1 MPSKPM
7 KFLANLAAL
16 VGPTKVARRKIR
28 RSILGDPGNQV
39 IKERATLAKCS
50 EAAVL
55 SRAQDFLFPVNAIK
69 SRRLMVMVVPEHND
83 MSGGIYSFFSIA
95 NQMHAMRRVHGYD
108 VITMT
113 RPNETGHTYVR
124 LSAFRNA
131 ETVYRF
137 EQILLCDKVEELYLH
152 IPEYAA
158 RDFYD
163 LLSPELL
170 KYLKTRKKLYINIL
184 NQNIK
189 LMPEASAFKNL
200 RGLATEISQSVAHH
214 AYFGQDFAD
223 RYNLSTLLLPAY
235 TDLSPYP
242 GSTFEEK
249 RKLIIY
255 SLDKAPHRKACLAIL
270 EREFSDYELVEIR
283 GMSFDQYMQLA
294 TDCQFS
300 ISFGEGFDGYIAQP
314 IQQGG
319 IGLTVY
325 REEFFPSDE
334 FLKYYNIFASEE
346 EMITELALRMRRL
359 SADPELYKSLNKAF
373 KEEHD
378 KLYSFEDYI
387 GCIRKLVMRDF
398 DLFPTQNAAVSVIT
412 LEDQGSPHLREDVVV
427 LSFEDYVTV
436 EQHDPRTDEVRKV
449 TLSPTQMRDLADA
462 LTRERAGL
470 ARGSKS

>member
-7 KFLANLAAL
+7 KFFANIAAFF
-16 VGPTKVARRKIR
+16 GPTKDARRRIR
-28 RSILGDPGNQV
+28 RRILGET
-39 IKERATLAKCS
+39 KEHVRKESNALATFS
-50 EAAVL
+50 EVAVL
-55 SRAQDFLFPVNAIK
+55 TRAQDFLFPVSAMK

-95 NQMHAMRRVHGYD
+95 NQMHAMRRIHGYD
-108 VITMT
+108 VLVMT
-113 RPNETGHTYVR
+113 RPNETGHTYIR

-170 KYLKTRKKLYINIL
+170 KYLKTRKKLYINIM

-189 LMPEASAFKNL
+189 LMPEASAFRNL

-223 RYNLSTLLLPAY
+223 RYNLPTLLLPAY

-255 SLDKAPHRKACLAIL
+255 SQDEAPHRRACLAIL

-283 GMSFDQYMQLA
+283 GMSFDRYMQLA

-300 ISFGEGFDGYIAQP
+300 ISFGEGFDGYVAQP

-346 EMITELALRMRRL
+346 EMVSELALRMRRL
-359 SADPELYKSLNKAF
+359 SADPELYKSLNRAF

-378 KLYSFEDYI
+378 KLYNFGDYV
-387 GCIRKLVMRDF
+387 GCIRKLVLRDF

-412 LEDQGSPHLREDVVV
+412 LEDQGSLHLREDVVV

-436 EQHDPRTDEVRKV
+436 EQYDPRTDEVRKV
-449 TLSPTQMRDLADA
+449 ILSSAQMRELAEA
-462 LTRERAGL
+462 LTLNRPGFAG
-470 ARGSKS
+470 GSNS

>member
-1 MPSKPM
+1 MPTKPM

-16 VGPTKVARRKIR
+16 FGPTKDARRKIR
-28 RSILGDPGNQV
+28 QSVLGETTKQV
-39 IKERATLAKCS
+39 KKDTAALAAYG

-55 SRAQDFLFPVNAIK
+55 ARAQDFLFPADAMK
-69 SRRLMVMVVPEHND
+69 SKRLMVMVVPEHND

-95 NQMHAMRRVHGYD
+95 NQMHAMKRVHGYD
-108 VITMT
+108 VLVMT
-113 RPNETGHTYVR
+113 RPSETGNTYVR

-137 EQILLCDKVEELYLH
+137 EQIVLCDKVEELYIH

-158 RDFYD
+158 RHFYD

-170 KYLKTRKKLYINIL
+170 KYLKSRKKLYINIM

-189 LMPEASAFKNL
+189 LMPEASALKNL

-214 AYFGQDFAD
+214 AYFGQEFAD
-223 RYNLSTLLLPAY
+223 RYNLPTLLLPAY

-255 SLDKAPHRKACLAIL
+255 SLDEAPHRKACLAIL

-283 GMSFDQYMQLA
+283 GMSFDRYMQLA

-325 REEFFPSDE
+325 REEFFPSEE
-334 FLKYYNIFASEE
+334 FLKYFNIFASEE
-346 EMITELALRMRRL
+346 EMVSELALRMRRL
-359 SADPELYKSLNKAF
+359 SADPKLYKSLNKAF
-373 KEEHD
+373 KAEHD
-378 KLYSFEDYI
+378 KLYSFGDYV
-387 GCIRKLVMRDF
+387 GCIRKLVLRDF

-412 LEDQGSPHLREDVVV
+412 LEDQGSLHLQEDVVV
-427 LSFEDYVTV
+427 LSFGDYVTV

-449 TLSPTQMRDLADA
+449 TLSSTQMRELADA

-470 ARGSKS
+470 AGGSNS